1 MGRGLSLPMVFSE
14 RGCHRMTSIPR
25 KSKQVINTGRKSK
38 FSKVMSS
45 QWQLMVMSI
54 PMLLYILLFNYA
66 PLWGWL
72 NAFKD
77 YSNKASFGT
86 GNAPWF
92 GWGNFAQLF
101 RDNSVTVDGRMGLW
115 NDFGLSIRN
124 TFAMSVINLVF
135 GTVSSILLAVLL
147 NEVRSK
153 SFKRTVQTVTYL
165 PHFLSMIVVVSMA
178 QNIFSTDGPLNRFL
192 VSMGLIK
199 EEIFWLGD
207 KRYFWWLV
215 GIINVW
221 KEVGWN
227 TIIYIS
233 AMTSIDPCL
242 HEAAAIDG
250 AGRFQ
255 RILHVTLP
263 GIKSTFVILL
273 IMNIGHL
280 LEAGFEIQ
288 YLLGRGVVYDVAST
302 IDIFVLKYGT
312 EKLDIGVATAAGMFK
327 SVVAIV
333 LLVIANMVAKALDED
348 TLI

>member
-1 MGRGLSLPMVFSE
+1 
-14 RGCHRMTSIPR
+14 MTSIPANT
-25 KSKQVINTGRKSK
+25 KKVINTGRKSR
-38 FSKVMSS
+38 FSKIMGS
-45 QWQLMVMSI
+45 QWQLMLMSI
-54 PMLLYILLFNYA
+54 PMLLYVLLFNYG
-66 PLWGWL
+66 PLWGWV

-77 YSNKASFGT
+77 YSDMNASVR

-92 GWGNFAQLF
+92 GLGNFVQLF
-101 RDNSVTVDGRMGLW
+101 STGRVNDRIGFW
-115 NDFGLSIRN
+115 NDFGLSVRN
-124 TFAMSVINLVF
+124 TLAMSAINLVM

-147 NEVRSK
+147 NEVRNK
-153 SFKRTVQTVTYL
+153 GFKRTVQTVTYL

-178 QNIFSTDGPLNRFL
+178 QNIFASNGVVNSFL
-192 VSMGLIK
+192 MGTGLIR

-207 KRYFWWLV
+207 KRYFWLLV

-250 AGRFQ
+250 AGRLQ

-280 LEAGFEIQ
+280 MEAGFEIQ

-327 SVVAIV
+327 SVVAII
-333 LLVIANMVAKALDED
+333 LLIIANMTAKALDED